1 LEGEYGDEQI
11 DADDIYYEEHEE
23 MNEEEV
29 QALMEQVLNL
39 TEQTG
44 DPNIAMQLLELDPYE
59 KSVVVKNLREYFY
72 LQQK

>member
-1 LEGEYGDEQI
+1 
-11 DADDIYYEEHEE
+11 

-59 KSVVVKNLREYFY
+59 KSVVVKNLLEYFY

>member
-1 LEGEYGDEQI
+1 
-11 DADDIYYEEHEE
+11 

-44 DPNIAMQLLELDPYE
+44 DPNIAMSLLELEPYE
-59 KSVVVKNLREYFY
+59 KSIVVRHLRDYFY
-72 LQQK
+72 L